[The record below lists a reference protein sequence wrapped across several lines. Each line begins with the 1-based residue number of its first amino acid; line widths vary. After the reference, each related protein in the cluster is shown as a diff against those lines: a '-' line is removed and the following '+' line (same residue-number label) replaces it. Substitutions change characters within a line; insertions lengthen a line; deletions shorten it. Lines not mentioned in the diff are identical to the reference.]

1 MIWRSPGFL
10 LSAEQTPS
18 EKSPEKLLGWQRWAH
33 GTCRDSLLKRGSS
46 V

>member
-18 EKSPEKLLGWQRWAH
+18 EKSLEKLPGRQRWAR
-33 GTCRDSLLKRGSS
+33 GTCRGCSS